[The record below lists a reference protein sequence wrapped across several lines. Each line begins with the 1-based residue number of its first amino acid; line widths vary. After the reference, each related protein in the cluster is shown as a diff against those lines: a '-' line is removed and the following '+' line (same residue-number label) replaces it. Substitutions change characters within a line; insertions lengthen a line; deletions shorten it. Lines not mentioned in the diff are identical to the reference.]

1 MMKEVLINIL
11 AIFMPILIYGQNYTS
26 VLKGTVVDKDSRQPI
41 YGANVIVVCGHP
53 IPGMQT
59 TENGTFYFK
68 NVPSGRVSLRVTY
81 LGYED
86 AYIGQILTS
95 TGKETSVNIEMQE
108 KVNNMKEVTVSA
120 GKDKSRPE
128 NTFATVSARSF
139 TVEDTKRFA
148 ATEDD
153 PARMVQSF
161 AGVVSAGDDN
171 NNIVVRGNSPRGL
184 LWRMEGVE
192 IPDPNH
198 FAGSEG
204 STGGGVSILSANM
217 LSNTDF
223 YTGAFPAEFGNALSG
238 VMDLNLRQGNSD
250 KREYTVQV
258 GVLGLEAALEG
269 PFSKNY
275 KGSYLVNYRYSTLE
289 IFSLIGINV
298 AGNQVPKY
306 QDLSFNFFFPTKHIG
321 NFTLFGIG
329 GISSLGNTVTGDST
343 DWKSFAD
350 RTEDDLAQK
359 IGVVGMTHSYLFHD
373 HKTLIK
379 TVVSLSGTTNVS
391 GEDTVNNKFVRT
403 PLEKNTF
410 NEVYVR
416 AASYINRKIDIQ
428 NTVRAGLEYQ
438 NIGYNLY
445 QNAINDTT
453 GVYENQIN
461 ANGNT
466 FLVQGYYQWK
476 HRFSDKF
483 NVISGLHFTYGGIN
497 QKFYLEPRL
506 SGEYRL
512 NRKMSLTAGTGLHS
526 RMDPISTYTSI
537 LPPGS
542 TTDLDQNRHLDFSR
556 AVHAVVG
563 FNYSFFRDYRIKI
576 EAYYQ
581 YLFSV
586 PVGTGDNSYFSVLNL
601 NDGFVNVPLVSKG
614 VGYNYGVELT
624 VEKFFSNNFYF
635 MYTLSLFDSKYKAT
649 DDIWRNTTYD
659 SRFVTNI
666 LGGKEFV
673 VGKRKINRI
682 GLNAKIL
689 WRGGTRD
696 TPIDLVKSE
705 AAGSTVYINSLTN
718 SIKDPN
724 YFRVDFG
731 ANYRRNKKKYS
742 WIISVDIQ
750 NVTNRLNVAYLQ
762 YDKDSHSIV
771 YSYNLGI
778 IPVLSYKVQF

>member
-1 MMKEVLINIL
+1 MKKLLFHLI
-11 AIFMPILIYGQNYTS
+11 AIVMPVALVGQSYTS

-41 YGANVIVVCGHP
+41 VGANVLVICTPPV
-53 IPGMQT
+53 PGDQT
-59 TENGTFYFK
+59 DEKGVFYFK
-68 NVPSGRVSLRVTY
+68 NVPSGRVSLKVTY
-81 LGYED
+81 MGYED

-108 KVNNMKEVTVSA
+108 KVTNMKEVVVNS

-161 AGVVSAGDDN
+161 AGVISAGDDN

-198 FAGSEG
+198 FAGAEG

-217 LSNTDF
+217 LGNTDF

-238 VMDLNLRQGNSD
+238 VMDLNLRQGNND
-250 KREYTVQV
+250 KREYTIQV

-269 PFSKNY
+269 PFSKKY

-289 IFSLIGINV
+289 VFSLIGINV

-306 QDLSFNFFFPTKHIG
+306 QDLSFNFFLPTNHIG
-321 NFTLFGIG
+321 NFTVFGIG
-329 GISSLGNTVTGDST
+329 GMSSLGNTVTGDSAQWT
-343 DWKSFAD
+343 NYAA
-350 RTEDDLAQK
+350 RTENTLAQK
-359 IGVVGMTHSYLFHD
+359 VGVVGLTHSYLFHD

-379 TVVSLSGTTNVS
+379 TVVTVDGTTNVD
-391 GEDTVNNKFVRT
+391 GADTVNNQQVRA
-403 PLEKNTF
+403 PLQSNTF
-410 NEVYVR
+410 NYVYVT
-416 AASYINRKIDIQ
+416 AGSYINRKIDIQ
-428 NTVRAGLEYQ
+428 NTVRAGLQYQ
-438 NIGYNLY
+438 NIGYNLN
-445 QNAINDTT
+445 QQAVSDTGGPYAT
-453 GVYENQIN
+453 QIN
-461 ANGNT
+461 AKGNT
-466 FLVQGYYQWK
+466 FMVQGYYQWK
-476 HRFSDKF
+476 HRFSDMF
-483 NVISGLHFTYGGIN
+483 NVISGIHFTYGGIN
-497 QKFYLEPRL
+497 QKLYVEPRL
-506 SGEYRL
+506 SGEYRIS
-512 NRKMSLTAGTGLHS
+512 RKMSLTAGTGLHS
-526 RMDPISTYTSI
+526 RMDPISTYTSV

-542 TTDLDQNRHLDFSR
+542 TTDLNQNRHLDFSR

-563 FNYSFFRDYRIKI
+563 FNYSFYRDYRIKV

-586 PVGTGDNSYFSVLNL
+586 PVGTGANNYFSVLNL
-601 NDGFVNVPLVSKG
+601 NDGFVNFPLQSTG
-614 VGYNYGVELT
+614 IGYNYGIELT

-635 MYTLSLFDSKYKAT
+635 MYTLSLFNSMYRST
-649 DDIWRNTTYD
+649 DDIWRPSTYD
-659 SRFVTNI
+659 NKFVTNI

-673 VGKRKINRI
+673 VGKRKLNRI
-682 GLNAKIL
+682 GLNAKVL

-696 TPIDLVKSE
+696 TPIDLAKSE
-705 AAGSTVYINSLTN
+705 VSGQTVYITSQTN

-731 ANYRRNKKKYS
+731 VNYRRNKKKYS
-742 WIISVDIQ
+742 WIVSCDIQ
-750 NVTNRLNVAYLQ
+750 NLTNRLNVANIQ
-762 YDKDSHSIV
+762 YDHDTHKID
-771 YSYNLGI
+771 YQYNLGI